1 VTSGPIKAITL
12 KQIPDGDNPMRSIE
26 DLDTPAILIDA
37 SRAEANI
44 ARAQAHAD
52 RHGLKLR
59 PHIKTHKLP
68 YWAKKQVAAGAVGIT
83 CQKIGE
89 AEVMADAGL
98 ADIFLPYNILGR
110 AKLERLKALHGRVTL
125 SVTTDS
131 RETLEGLAATFTD
144 AGHPLTVLV
153 ECDTGMG
160 RCGVQSAGEAVA
172 LAKEIDR
179 AKGLVFGGLMTYPA
193 PGRAAEAEAWLAS
206 ARAALT
212 ASGLD
217 CQRVSSGG
225 TPDMWLSS
233 EDSVVTE
240 YRPGTYI
247 YLDRYQVTKGV
258 GSLDD
263 CALTVLS
270 TVVSHPTPTWAI
282 LDAGSKALSSDTLG
296 LADFGELLG
305 VPGAAVTSLSEE
317 HGKVSLSGDA
327 RLRVGERV
335 RVVPDHCCVVTNLF
349 DEIHL
354 IDGDKVLE
362 TLAVAARGRMG

>member
-1 VTSGPIKAITL
+1 MPTVH
-12 KQIPDGDNPMRSIE
+12 
-26 DLDTPAILIDA
+26 DLDTPSILIDTT
-37 SRAEANI
+37 RAEANI

-52 RHGLKLR
+52 KNGLKLR

-98 ADIFLPYNILGR
+98 TDIFLPYNILGR
-110 AKLERLKALHGRVTL
+110 AKLERLLGLHGRVTL
-125 SVTTDS
+125 SVTADS
-131 RETLEGLAATFTD
+131 METLEGLATTFTD
-144 AGHPLTVLV
+144 AGHRLPVLV

-160 RCGVQSAGEAVA
+160 RCGVQSADEAVA
-172 LAKEIDR
+172 LARQIDR
-179 AKGLVFGGLMTYPA
+179 AGGLAFGGLMTYPA
-193 PGRAAEAEAWLAS
+193 AGRAAEAEVWLTEAKQ
-206 ARAALT
+206 AMA
-212 ASGLD
+212 ASGLA
-217 CQRVSSGG
+217 CERISSGG
-225 TPDMWLSS
+225 TPDMWRSS
-233 EDSVVTE
+233 DTSVVTE

-247 YLDRYQVTKGV
+247 YLDRYQVAKGV

-270 TVVSHPTPTWAI
+270 TVVSHPTATRAI

-305 VPGAAVTSLSEE
+305 VSGARVTGLSEE
-317 HGKVSLSGDA
+317 HGTVTLAGDG
-327 RLRVGERV
+327 RLRIGERV

-349 DEIHL
+349 NEVNL
-354 IDGDKVLE
+354 VNGDKVLE
-362 TLAVAARGRMG
+362 TLPVAARGRMG

>member
-1 VTSGPIKAITL
+1 
-12 KQIPDGDNPMRSIE
+12 MRSID

-37 SRAEANI
+37 GRAEANI

-52 RHGLKLR
+52 SHGLKLR

-68 YWAKKQVAAGAVGIT
+68 YWAKKQIAAGAVGIT

-98 ADIFLPYNILGR
+98 TDIFLPYNILGR

-131 RETLEGLAATFTD
+131 MDTLMGLAATFTD
-144 AGHPLTVLV
+144 PGHRLPVLV
-153 ECDTGMG
+153 ECDTAMG

-172 LAKEIDR
+172 LASEINKIR
-179 AKGLVFGGLMTYPA
+179 GLVFGGLMTYPGV
-193 PGRAAEAEAWLAS
+193 GRAAETEARLAEAQQALA
-206 ARAALT
+206 AA
-212 ASGLD
+212 GLA
-217 CQRVSSGG
+217 CERISSGG
-225 TPDMWLSS
+225 TPDMWRSG
-233 EDSVVTE
+233 EHSVVTE

-247 YLDRYQVTKGV
+247 YLDRYQVAKGV

-270 TVVSHPTPTWAI
+270 TVVSHPTPTRAI

-305 VPGAAVTSLSEE
+305 ISGARVTSLSEE
-317 HGKVSLSGDA
+317 HGNVTLSGGA
-327 RLRVGERV
+327 ELRIGERV

-349 DEIHL
+349 DEVHL
-354 IDGDKVLE
+354 IEGDKVLE
-362 TLAVAARGRMG
+362 TLPVAARGRMG